1 MNFIAIVSTCF
12 ILSFVH
18 TYSFFNEWYYHAAL
32 CQQGNLSIVHE
43 LFFHVTLILE
53 TTLQTT

>member
-1 MNFIAIVSTCF
+1 MFYT
-12 ILSFVH
+12 
-18 TYSFFNEWYYHAAL
+18 FFLYTRIHSLTNGTTMLHFANKA
-32 CQQGNLSIVHE
+32 NLSIVHE